1 VIRGVVVSLVVALVI
16 VLVLLGR
23 RRGRRLRVLFDA
35 VRGLDFTALAAYH
48 HGNLEELP
56 LAGRAMSQKQG
67 GVAVTVAVL
76 SAKESHAL
84 FGTNLARSG
93 IQPVWLEV
101 KNEEEVPIWLLAAG
115 LDPDYFSAREAAY
128 VRHTLFARS
137 ANRQMDDFFDEV
149 QFRSPVLPGT
159 AETGFVFTNLDEGTK
174 PVAVDLIAPRH
185 REAKSFTF
193 FVPVPGLKIAGSR
206 HDLERMYPSEAIVQ
220 LKSESDL
227 RAALE
232 QLPRRTTNK
241 SGNAEGDPLNLV
253 LIGKRDDLFPA
264 FLRRGWHPTE
274 SVYLG
279 SSWKTVKSFLLGS
292 RYRYSPVSPL
302 YALGRFQDVAGQK
315 ARESINQRNHV
326 RLWVTPLEYQ
336 GKPIWLGQIS
346 RDIGVRWTLKT
357 WNLTT
362 HKIDPDVDEAR
373 LGLIQDMLYSHALIK
388 FGFVKGL
395 EPAPVTQPHR
405 NLTGDPYF
413 TDGLRAVLLFERR
426 PIALGEVELFEWE
439 SLPPRASSPKPTM
452 DHPLSPAPTPP
463 AG

>member
-1 VIRGVVVSLVVALVI
+1 MGDLILVLAGAL
-16 VLVLLGR
+16 VLVLVVLGW
-23 RRGRRLRVLFDA
+23 RRGRRLRLLFDA
-35 VRGLDFTALAAYH
+35 VPDLDFSTLAAYH
-48 HGNLEELP
+48 HGRLEETP
-56 LAGRAMSQKQG
+56 LAERAMTQRQG
-67 GVAVTVAVL
+67 GVVVTVAVM
-76 SAKESHAL
+76 SARESRAL

-101 KNEEEVPIWLLAAG
+101 RNEEDVPVWLIAAS

-159 AETGFVFTNLDEGTK
+159 SGAGFVFTHLDEGTK
-174 PVAVDLIAPRH
+174 PVAVDLIIPRH
-185 REAKSFTF
+185 RAAKSFTF
-193 FVPVPGLKIAGSR
+193 FVPVPGLKVDKSR
-206 HDLERMYPSEAIVQ
+206 QDRERLYPSDTIVHLESETELRLALERLAPW
-220 LKSESDL
+220 
-227 RAALE
+227 
-232 QLPRRTTNK
+232 TTNK
-241 SGNAEGDPLNLV
+241 SGNARGDPLNLV
-253 LIGKRDDLFPA
+253 LIGQRDDLFPA

-274 SVYLG
+274 TVYLG

-302 YALGRFQDVAGQK
+302 YAFGRYQDVAGQK

-373 LGLIQDMLYSHALIK
+373 LGLVQDMIYSQALVK
-388 FGFVKGL
+388 FGFVKGPD
-395 EPAPVTQPHR
+395 PAPATQPHR

-413 TDGLRAVLLFERR
+413 TDGLRAVLVFDRR
-426 PIALGEVELFEWE
+426 AVAISEVELFDWE
-439 SLPPRASSPKPTM
+439 RLTGRASSPDSTGNQ
-452 DHPLSPAPTPP
+452 SPSLASPP
-463 AG
+463 GAG

>member
-1 VIRGVVVSLVVALVI
+1 MVMRDVL
-16 VLVLLGR
+16 LVLAVAAVLMLLGW
-23 RRGRRLRVLFDA
+23 RRGRRLRVLFDS
-35 VRGLDFTALAAYH
+35 VRDLDLAALAGYH
-48 HGNLEELP
+48 HGRLEEVP
-56 LAGRAMSQKQG
+56 LAERAVTQRDG
-67 GVAVTVAVL
+67 GVAVTVAAL
-76 SAKESHAL
+76 SAKESRAL
-84 FGTNLARSG
+84 FGTDLARSG
-93 IQPVWLEV
+93 IQPVWIEV
-101 KNEEEVPIWLLAAG
+101 KNGEEVPYWLLSAG

-137 ANRQMDDFFDEV
+137 ANRQMDEFFDEV
-149 QFRSPVLPGT
+149 QFRSPVAPGT
-159 AETGFVFTNLDEGTK
+159 TGAGFVFANLDEGTK

-185 REAKSFTF
+185 GAVKNFTF
-193 FVPVPGLKIAGSR
+193 FVRVPGLKTDSSR
-206 HDLERMYPSEAIVQ
+206 RDLDRIYPPEAIVR
-220 LKSESDL
+220 LETEAEL

-232 QLPRRTTNK
+232 KLPGWTTNK
-241 SGNAEGDPLNLV
+241 KGTARGDPLNLV

-264 FLRRGWHPTE
+264 FLRRAWHPTE
-274 SVYLG
+274 AVYLG

-326 RLWVTPLEYQ
+326 RLWLTHLEYQ
-336 GKPIWLGQIS
+336 GKAVWLGQIS

-373 LGLIQDMLYSHALIK
+373 LGLIQDLLYSQSLLR
-388 FGFVKGL
+388 FGFVKGPD
-395 EPAPVTQPHR
+395 PAPASRPHR

-426 PIALGEVELFEWE
+426 PVGLGEVEIFDWE
-439 SLPPRASSPKPTM
+439 R
-452 DHPLSPAPTPP
+452 PAGAGGAPP
-463 AG
+463 AASGKPAGK